1 MSLLVNLFICN
12 LFSNKGLAQHVC
24 GDLFT
29 NGKLS
34 SIKVK
39 LSWVIC
45 PTMRRPSVTPVHYP
59 N

>member
-12 LFSNKGLAQHVC
+12 LFSNKGLGQHVC

-39 LSWVIC
+39 LYLGHLPHRENIIC
-45 PTMRRPSVTPVHYP
+45 HPSALP
-59 N
+59 